1 MCWNADVSLNTFVF
15 SLFVLG
21 MIYYNNNY
29 TRYKIKEF
37 NNKLFY
43 VFFLIIISVQLSEYF
58 LWTHYHNKSINKLFT
73 IIINL
78 LIFAEPIASISL
90 LNKKKNM
97 RKWLMIGYLAIFT
110 PVVIHHFLTNKNMT
124 DIMPNGHLNW
134 NNFTVFNTKLA
145 ILWTIF
151 FLLPLFLAV
160 HKVLSFFGLSTF
172 LIITYNYY
180 KTSTLSSMWCWTV
193 NTLMLIYAAYLLMYL
208 PTTT

>member
-58 LWTHYHNKSINKLFT
+58 LWTHYNNKSINKLFT
-73 IIINL
+73 IIVNL

-110 PVVIHHFLTNKNMT
+110 PVVINHFLTNKNIT

-134 NNFTVFNTKLA
+134 NNFTVSNTTLA

-151 FLLPLFLAV
+151 FLLPLFLAG

>member
-58 LWTHYHNKSINKLFT
+58 LWTHYNNKSINKLFT
-73 IIINL
+73 IIVNL

-110 PVVIHHFLTNKNMT
+110 PVVINHFLTNKNIT

-134 NNFTVFNTKLA
+134 NNFTVSNTTLA
-145 ILWTIF
+145 IVWTIF
-151 FLLPLFLAV
+151 FLLPLFLAG